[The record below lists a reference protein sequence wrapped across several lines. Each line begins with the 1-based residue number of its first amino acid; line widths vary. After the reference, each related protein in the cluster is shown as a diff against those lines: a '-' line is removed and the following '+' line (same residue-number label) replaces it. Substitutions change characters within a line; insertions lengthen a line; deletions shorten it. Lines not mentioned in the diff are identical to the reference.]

1 MFNEKT
7 QYEIMFGLIKMF
19 IGLLSAS
26 DCTTGSFC
34 ELLASLDHAKLSN
47 VVKVVT
53 ILMIHILECV
63 F

>member
-1 MFNEKT
+1 
-7 QYEIMFGLIKMF
+7 MFGLIKMF